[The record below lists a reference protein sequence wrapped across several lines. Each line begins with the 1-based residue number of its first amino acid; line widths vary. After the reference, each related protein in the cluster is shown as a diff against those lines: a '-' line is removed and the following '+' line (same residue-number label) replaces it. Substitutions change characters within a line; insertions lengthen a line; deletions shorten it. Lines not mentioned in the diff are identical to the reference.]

1 MTDFSLTIE
10 IAASP
15 ERVWAL
21 VSDIE
26 RWPDW
31 TPSMKSVKRLDIG
44 PLAVGSR
51 ARVHQPKLLPADW
64 VVTKLEAGRG
74 FDWTT
79 RSLGLTAIGRH
90 WIDAIDSGS
99 RVTLSIQFGGMLAPL
114 MTWLTRGLIVRYVTL
129 EVNGLKQR
137 SEAPG
142 P

>member
-1 MTDFSLTIE
+1 M
-10 IAASP
+10 
-15 ERVWAL
+15 
-21 VSDIE
+21 
-26 RWPDW
+26 
-31 TPSMKSVKRLDIG
+31 
-44 PLAVGSR
+44 
-51 ARVHQPKLLPADW
+51 
-64 VVTKLEAGRG
+64 VTKLEAGRG

-114 MTWLTRGLIVRYVTL
+114 MTWLTRGLIVRL
-129 EVNGLKQR
+129 RHGIEANGLKQR